1 MLEYDRLFLSSS
13 YILTWLQNQPDGES
27 IPGKGYNLSMP
38 GPIEI
43 ELGKMLSVSGLTI
56 SVAESFTGGL
66 IGHTITNA
74 PGSSRYFQGGVIAY
88 ANEVKMKILGVSE
101 QTLIDYG
108 AVSEQTV
115 LEMARGVRSA
125 LNTDVGISSSGI
137 AGPDGGSLEKPV
149 GLAWLGL
156 SASELEHAEKF
167 VFSGDRY
174 QIKEQATQTAIQ
186 LLIEFLAKLEQDFP
200 KVRG

>member
-1 MLEYDRLFLSSS
+1 MLSS
-13 YILTWLQNQPDGES
+13 
-27 IPGKGYNLSMP
+27 
-38 GPIEI
+38 IEI
-43 ELGKMLSVSGLTI
+43 ELGKMLSMRGLTI

-88 ANEVKMKILGVSE
+88 ANEVKMEILGVSE
-101 QTLIDYG
+101 QTLINYG

-125 LNTDVGISSSGI
+125 LNTDIGISSSGI
-137 AGPDGGSLEKPV
+137 AGPDGGSVEKPV

-156 SASELEHAEKF
+156 SASELEQAEQF
-167 VFSGDRY
+167 MFSGDRY
-174 QIKEQATQTAIQ
+174 QIKKQATQTAIQ
-186 LLIEFLAKLEQDFP
+186 LLIEFLTKLTQNFP
-200 KVRG
+200 ELRE

>member
-1 MLEYDRLFLSSS
+1 MLGS
-13 YILTWLQNQPDGES
+13 
-27 IPGKGYNLSMP
+27 
-38 GPIEI
+38 IEI
-43 ELGKMLSVSGLTI
+43 ELGKLLSMRGYTI

-101 QTLIDYG
+101 QTLINYG

-125 LNTDVGISSSGI
+125 LNTDIGISSSGI
-137 AGPDGGSLEKPV
+137 AGPDGGSVEKPV

-156 SASELEHAEKF
+156 SAAELEQAEQF
-167 VFSGDRY
+167 MFSGDRY
-174 QIKEQATQTAIQ
+174 QIKKQATQTAIQ
-186 LLIEFLAKLEQDFP
+186 LLIEFLAKLTQNFP
-200 KVRG
+200 GVRE

>member
-1 MLEYDRLFLSSS
+1 MLSS
-13 YILTWLQNQPDGES
+13 
-27 IPGKGYNLSMP
+27 
-38 GPIEI
+38 IEI
-43 ELGKMLSVSGLTI
+43 ELGKMLSMRGLTI

-88 ANEVKMKILGVSE
+88 ANEVKMEILGVSE
-101 QTLIDYG
+101 QTLINYG

-125 LNTDVGISSSGI
+125 LNTDIGISSSGI
-137 AGPDGGSLEKPV
+137 AGPGGGSVEKPV

-156 SASELEHAEKF
+156 SASELEQAEQF
-167 VFSGDRY
+167 MFSGDRY
-174 QIKEQATQTAIQ
+174 QIKKQATQTAIQ
-186 LLIEFLAKLEQDFP
+186 LLIEFLAKLTQNFP
-200 KVRG
+200 ELRE

>member
-1 MLEYDRLFLSSS
+1 MLGS
-13 YILTWLQNQPDGES
+13 
-27 IPGKGYNLSMP
+27 
-38 GPIEI
+38 IEI
-43 ELGKMLSVSGLTI
+43 ELGKMLSVRGLTI

-88 ANEVKMKILGVSE
+88 ANEVKMDILGVSE

-125 LNTDVGISSSGI
+125 LNTDIGISSSGI
-137 AGPDGGSLEKPV
+137 AGPDGGS
-149 GLAWLGL
+149 
-156 SASELEHAEKF
+156 AS
-167 VFSGDRY
+167 VPSN
-174 QIKEQATQTAIQ
+174 
-186 LLIEFLAKLEQDFP
+186 
-200 KVRG
+200 